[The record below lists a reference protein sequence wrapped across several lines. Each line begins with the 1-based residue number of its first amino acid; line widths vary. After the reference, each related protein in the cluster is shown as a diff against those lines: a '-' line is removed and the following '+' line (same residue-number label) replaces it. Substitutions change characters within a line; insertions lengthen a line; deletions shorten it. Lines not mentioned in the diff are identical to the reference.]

1 MSLEAFKVKK
11 GARKFAKISAVLAA
25 MVLALAF
32 VGCKSDDDDD
42 DDPSVVTAWYNTED
56 DVTQTIYFYDDGTFK
71 VEATMGSVTMVG
83 ATGVYS
89 GDTTKN
95 GKIKITVKKIL
106 DEETNALIDVPAR
119 EDNEGY
125 ATINGTVLT
134 LLDDVENVSYVKK

>member
-1 MSLEAFKVKK
+1 
-11 GARKFAKISAVLAA
+11 

-42 DDPSVVTAWYNTED
+42 DPSVVTAWYYKTED
-56 DVTQTIYFYDDGTFK
+56 GVTETVYFYDDGTFK
-71 VEATMGSVTMVG
+71 LEATIDSVTMVG

-106 DEETNALIDVPAR
+106 DEETNALIDVPAG
-119 EDNEGY
+119 EGNEGY

-134 LLDDVENVSYVKK
+134 LLDDEENVSYVKK

>member
-1 MSLEAFKVKK
+1 MILQKT
-11 GARKFAKISAVLAA
+11 AA

-42 DDPSVVTAWYNTED
+42 DPSVVTAWYYKTED
-56 DVTQTIYFYDDGTFK
+56 GVTETVYFYDDGTFK
-71 VEATMGSVTMVG
+71 LEATIDSVTMVG

-106 DEETNALIDVPAR
+106 DEETNALIDVPAG
-119 EDNEGY
+119 EGNEGY

-134 LLDDVENVSYVKK
+134 LLDDEENVSYVKK